1 MHYLIGHNDVVARF
15 VAAHIPHCERGFGD
29 RIMTLGVV
37 DGSRLIGGLVY
48 HNHDPEAAVI
58 EISGAAIDPRWLTRT
73 TLRLM
78 HYYPFVDCKCQQA
91 IMRVPAENA
100 RLLRQLAALGYEF
113 TTLRR
118 LFGRRRDG
126 VYAAL
131 TEEEWRAS
139 RFFHHGAPPPPQLE
153 EAA

>member
-1 MHYLIGHNDVVARF
+1 MHDLIGHNDLVAGF
-15 VAAHIPHCERGFGD
+15 VAKHIPHCERGFGD
-29 RIMTLGVV
+29 KIMSLGMLSNERMVAGV
-37 DGSRLIGGLVY
+37 VY
-48 HNHDPEAAVI
+48 HNYNPERGTI

-78 HYYPFVDCKCQQA
+78 HYYPFLDCKCQQA

-118 LFGRRRDG
+118 LFGRHRDG

-131 TEEEWRAS
+131 TEENWRTS
-139 RFFHHGAPPPPQLE
+139 RFFHHGAPPPQLE